1 MRSLKAAMRWDEERY
16 GREYDLDVFNI
27 VAVSHFNMGA
37 MENKGLNVF
46 NAKYIL
52 ARPDTATD
60 ADFAGIEGV
69 VAHEY
74 FHNWTGNRITC
85 RDWFQLSLK
94 EGFTV
99 YRDQEFSRRHGLARG
114 QAHRGRAHA
123 ARAPVPGGRGPMAH
137 PVRPDS
143 YIEINNFYTA
153 TVYEKGAE
161 VVRMQANLLGPERF
175 RAGTDLYF
183 ERFDGQAVTTDDFV
197 ACMEQAGGLDLDQF
211 RRWYARPA
219 RRCWSAPTT
228 STPTPAP
235 TGWRSASTPRR
246 RRASRTSCRCT
257 SRCARAAGRRG
268 STCRCNSP
276 ARPSARA
283 RHPHAGAARAVE
295 RFELRRARAARCRR
309 CCAASRRR
317 CRCAIPTPRT
327 S

>member
-1 MRSLKAAMRWDEERY
+1 VLLSNGNPAGARSSWRTGASWRAGTTRFPKPSYLFAVVAGDLAAVSDSFTTRPGARYRSRSTSSPRTLDKCDHAMRSLKARHAL
-16 GREYDLDVFNI
+16 GR
-27 VAVSHFNMGA
+27 GA
-37 MENKGLNVF
+37 LRPRVRPGHVQHRRRQPLQHGRDGEQGPQRLQRQVHPG
-46 NAKYIL
+46 A
-52 ARPDTATD
+52 PDTATD

-99 YRDQEFSRRHGLARG
+99 YRDQEFSADMGSRGVKRIEDVRMLRAR
-114 QAHRGRAHA
+114 QFPEDA
-123 ARAPVPGGRGPMAH
+123 GPMAH

-197 ACMEQAGGLDLDQF
+197 ACME
-211 RRWYARPA
+211 RPA
-219 RRCWSAPTT
+219 
-228 STPTPAP
+228 
-235 TGWRSASTPRR
+235 AST
-246 RRASRTSCRCT
+246 
-257 SRCARAAGRRG
+257 
-268 STCRCNSP
+268 
-276 ARPSARA
+276 
-283 RHPHAGAARAVE
+283 
-295 RFELRRARAARCRR
+295 
-309 CCAASRRR
+309 
-317 CRCAIPTPRT
+317 
-327 S
+327 